1 MAKIPFKMIKEQTV
15 YLKTCNLDNKELVCT
30 TEDLL
35 QIVKIKTNDQIFKNE
50 QGMWIDN
57 SQGNECKY

>member
-1 MAKIPFKMIKEQTV
+1 MIKEQAI
-15 YLKTCNLDNKELVCT
+15 YLKICNLDNKELICT

-35 QIVKIKTNDQIFKNE
+35 QIVKIKTNDPIFKNE

-57 SQGNECKY
+57 SQGNKCKY